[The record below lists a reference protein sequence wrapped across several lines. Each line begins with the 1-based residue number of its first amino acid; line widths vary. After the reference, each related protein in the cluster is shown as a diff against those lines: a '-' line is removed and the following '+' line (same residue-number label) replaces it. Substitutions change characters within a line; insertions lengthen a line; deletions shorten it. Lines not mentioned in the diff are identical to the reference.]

1 MKEIT
6 YFIWNVSCVKIHC
19 VTLSVLEKFNTK
31 FNAIPIYK
39 MNVFY
44 GAEKFENL
52 YNVNLHFQYL
62 CCWFIQNHP
71 TNGI

>member
-39 MNVFY
+39 VNVFY
-44 GAEKFENL
+44 GAEKISKF
-52 YNVNLHFQYL
+52 V
-62 CCWFIQNHP
+62 
-71 TNGI
+71 

>member
-19 VTLSVLEKFNTK
+19 VILSVLEKFNTR
-31 FNAIPIYK
+31 FNAITIYK

-44 GAEKFENL
+44 GAEK
-52 YNVNLHFQYL
+52 
-62 CCWFIQNHP
+62 I
-71 TNGI
+71 